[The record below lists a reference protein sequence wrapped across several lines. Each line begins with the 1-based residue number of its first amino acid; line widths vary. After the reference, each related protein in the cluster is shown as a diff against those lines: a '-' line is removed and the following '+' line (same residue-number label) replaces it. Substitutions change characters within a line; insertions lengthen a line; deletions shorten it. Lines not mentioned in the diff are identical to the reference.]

1 MTKVLKIRKI
11 GGSLGVVLPKELLGE
26 LGVGEGDRLY
36 PVRTPEGIQF
46 TPYDPDFA
54 KALEDGRDFMRR
66 HRNAMRELAKG

>member
-26 LGVGEGDRLY
+26 LGIGEGDLLY
-36 PVRTPEGIQF
+36 PVRTPDGVSF